1 MVSITDCRLFSSIES
16 LAIRWGVGLIL
27 IDRLSEQMMFIWCLI
42 SGMKYCGNEVL
53 RGIEITGTNLVKA
66 SCKISARVDHMELPQ
81 SARLLLLWKLWKSAC
96 CRNSS
101 S

>member
-1 MVSITDCRLFSSIES
+1 MH
-16 LAIRWGVGLIL
+16 AIIL
-27 IDRLSEQMMFIWCLI
+27 LYIVDSKTFHTIGRKEI
-42 SGMKYCGNEVL
+42 SGMKYRGNEVL